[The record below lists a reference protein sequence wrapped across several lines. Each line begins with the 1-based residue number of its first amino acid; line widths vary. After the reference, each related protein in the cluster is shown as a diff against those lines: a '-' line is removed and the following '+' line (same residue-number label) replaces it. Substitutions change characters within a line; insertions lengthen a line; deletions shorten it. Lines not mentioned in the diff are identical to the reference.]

1 MPVDLTQIVKTY
13 DIRGLVGSQLTEDV
27 VEALAGAFVDEIGAA
42 GQSVVVGAIGTL
54 MVLTLMGLTIIMRW
68 LSIAKS

>member
-1 MPVDLTQIVKTY
+1 L
-13 DIRGLVGSQLTEDV
+13 LTEGQSNEV
-27 VEALAGAFVDEIGAA
+27 LAVMVWNLWGE